1 MWLALLFVL
10 CLEGVL
16 CSTTCDEGSMVST
29 SLTFGS
35 CNSGCSVAGKPAEI
49 KKSDIFASRD
59 AASSQ
64 EGSREAEL
72 IWDFTLGSDTKI
84 QSEATP
90 RSKRYF
96 WMKLPIT
103 IEPTGEK
110 VKFQVEG
117 LDTGSLKERP
127 YTGMADC
134 SDGIQR
140 SGDPAH
146 GVFNALYTPY
156 NCLRFNQSER
166 TGTPN
171 APLFW
176 KLLMIMDPNDYNG
189 TYIEETNRKI
199 RIRLTDLRYAR
210 KGVSIY
216 NSAKILQ
223 YFVLVDEC
231 GDRAVKK
238 VSGRNSSN
246 EADWW
251 IQFDTFDRREGVG
264 SVFPSSVDYWQMQPT
279 KAGPLVQRKRV
290 LDYSGTFG
298 VTDVLRTWKKERAH
312 SDVQIKFSVNN
323 IWRVGD
329 SVNFELGDATQSV
342 KCKEG
347 AAVTQDNWRITW
359 NGRTATVQR
368 VVNDVVLGDGPIQEG
383 PAVVIVMSASDF
395 QCYLPE
401 NGLNPIDGDGP
412 LGPVA
417 ALSLSLFR
425 VTFRTNI
432 VNDGRAL
439 QGIIDVRHP
448 VYKYQC
454 LTQTLKVSSADYCTG
469 NYPIRMCAVSDASV
483 SAFLKSKNLGSAKGF
498 PRLVNGSPGG
508 VPVYNLNVTVPM
520 QTGATN
526 TEIMKKRCDALH
538 STACRFNEDPAAL
551 VGAYST
557 ATTRL
562 DLLDEKAI
570 QAICCSHS
578 PETHEKDVFGIGNL
592 ATCMRNSDC
601 DDIPAGVDS
610 VVSANILVAKAE
622 DVCCDYCY
630 KFYGSV
636 ACVDAQGFRPDLVA
650 GTGTSDANPG
660 TYQPFIVHYCNNIV
674 KCTDRTPCKGYTF
687 GGKGTTIP
695 ATMDAAITIQTLSG
709 DGVSVCFHLS
719 KSSCLWLL

>member
-1 MWLALLFVL
+1 
-10 CLEGVL
+10 
-16 CSTTCDEGSMVST
+16 
-29 SLTFGS
+29 
-35 CNSGCSVAGKPAEI
+35 
-49 KKSDIFASRD
+49 
-59 AASSQ
+59 
-64 EGSREAEL
+64 
-72 IWDFTLGSDTKI
+72 
-84 QSEATP
+84 
-90 RSKRYF
+90 
-96 WMKLPIT
+96 
-103 IEPTGEK
+103 
-110 VKFQVEG
+110 
-117 LDTGSLKERP
+117 
-127 YTGMADC
+127 
-134 SDGIQR
+134 
-140 SGDPAH
+140 
-146 GVFNALYTPY
+146 
-156 NCLRFNQSER
+156 
-166 TGTPN
+166 
-171 APLFW
+171 
-176 KLLMIMDPNDYNG
+176 MDPEDSYKADG
-189 TYIEETNRKI
+189 TGASTIVDNYKSFVEETYSDI
-199 RIRLTDLRYAR
+199 RIRLTGLRYAR
-210 KGVSIY
+210 KGVSIR

-223 YFVLVDEC
+223 YFVLADDCRDGV
-231 GDRAVKK
+231 VKK
-238 VSGRNSSN
+238 ESGLSSTN

-251 IQFDTFDRREGVG
+251 IEFPTFDRPEGVG
-264 SVFPSSVDYWQMQPT
+264 SVYPSSVDYWQMQPT
-279 KAGPLVQRKRV
+279 KAGPLVQRMRV

-298 VTDVLRTWKKERAH
+298 VTDVSRTWKKERAH

-323 IWRVGD
+323 RWNAGE

-342 KCKEG
+342 KCKDG
-347 AAVTQDNWRITW
+347 ATVMQDNWRLTW
-359 NGRTATVQR
+359 NGRTATVER
-368 VVNDVVLGDGPIQEG
+368 LIDIIVPGDGPIQNW
-383 PAVVIVMSASDF
+383 PAVVIVMGATDF

-401 NGLNPIDGDGP
+401 NGLNPILGDGP
-412 LGPVA
+412 RGPVT

-425 VTFRTNI
+425 VTFLTPTNN
-432 VNDGRAL
+432 VDGRAL

-469 NYPIRMCAVSDASV
+469 NYPIRMCAVSDESV

-538 STACRFNEDPAAL
+538 NTACRFNEDPAAL

-592 ATCMRNSDC
+592 ATCMQNSDC

-610 VVSANILVAKAE
+610 VASANILVAEAE

-630 KFYGSV
+630 EFYGSV

-660 TYQPFIVHYCNNIV
+660 TYQPFIVNYCNNIV

-695 ATMDAAITIQTLSG
+695 ATMDAPITIQTLSG
-709 DGVSVCFHLS
+709 DGVSVCFQMSRSL
-719 KSSCLWLL
+719 CLWLL